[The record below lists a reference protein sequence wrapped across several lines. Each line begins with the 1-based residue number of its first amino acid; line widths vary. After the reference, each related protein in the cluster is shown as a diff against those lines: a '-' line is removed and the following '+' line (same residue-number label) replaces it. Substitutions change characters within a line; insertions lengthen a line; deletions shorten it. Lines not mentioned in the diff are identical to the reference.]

1 MPTNESELKKIIREE
16 KEKVT
21 REILKTGSLHAEVV
35 NQWLLSLQRIEDY
48 CKERNRY

>member
-1 MPTNESELKKIIREE
+1 MTNDSKLKTIIREE

-21 REILKTGSLHAEVV
+21 QEILKSGSLHADVV
-35 NQWLLSLQRIEDY
+35 NKWLESLQRIDDY